1 MKLFINYSFVIIQW
15 KYLYIKL
22 INPLSNIV
30 YEVPE
35 DNKII
40 KELAEI
46 YKNNM
51 NVPADDF
58 DEDDDSNEQPTISHK
73 EALKSLETVH
83 AFLLQ

>member
-1 MKLFINYSFVIIQW
+1 MKLFINNSFVIIQW

-30 YEVPE
+30 YEVPV

-58 DEDDDSNEQPTISHK
+58 DDDDDSNEQPTISHK

-83 AFLLQ
+83 AFLLR